1 MIVSHNIQS
10 MNINRITN
18 DNISLHGKSTE
29 KVSSGYQINRAG
41 DNPAGLAI
49 SEKMRRQVRGLK
61 MGVENTKA
69 AINFCKVADGALG
82 EVTEMLQRLN
92 ELSVR
97 SETGTNTLTD
107 RHAIQ
112 DEVEQILAEI
122 DRVADTTTFNEI
134 PVFRGAEEVAV
145 PGTDGSVIEGD
156 IPFTDFTIADVSLG
170 TAPFD
175 HYSDANRLNLQA
187 IVNND
192 SVANGRAYNLIFASG
207 GTSRSSFRLTYQTD
221 ATDTETGDTETG
233 DTNTETGGAET
244 RTKTVTVQFSELTF
258 AEYQTGEDSGETWW
272 KRSFKYTDEE
282 DGVEIKV
289 TQKITANIPA
299 DPTQEK
305 YYNISYSFANESTN
319 KDVTLDFMFNA
330 DTAYNNNDICEGY
343 FINDGSGKRLDKW
356 SIFTNGGSW
365 SGSDP
370 IVPNDIA
377 NENIK
382 PNLPESFSI
391 IDVDQALAFS
401 EKISFV
407 SGSKPNALSVGPFSA
422 VDRWSYYQDLE
433 NQLGGNTNRRD
444 IAFSLFWNQNINSGA
459 SSDVSFNYGIIAYQK
474 DNNLSGIEVTP
485 STTVI
490 GPQRPHYGTK
500 SLWIHSGN
508 EAGSGLWLE
517 IDEMDTEVLG
527 IDHLDLTTQDGAAK
541 ANIRVKEA
549 LNQLSLN
556 RGKIGAQQNRLEHT
570 VFNEENIAEKVDAS
584 EASIRDTDLSS
595 EMIQYS
601 NLSILLKMGSA
612 MIAES
617 NQRIEKLMTILQ

>member
-1 MIVSHNIQS
+1 MIISHNIQA
-10 MNINRITN
+10 MNTNRITN
-18 DNISLHGKSTE
+18 ENISLHGKSTE

-41 DNPAGLAI
+41 DNPAGLSI

-69 AINFCKVADGALG
+69 AINFCKVADGALN

-145 PGTDGSVIEGD
+145 PGADGSVIEGD
-156 IPFTDFTIADVSLG
+156 IPFTDFTIADVTLG
-170 TAPFD
+170 NAPFGSNSYAD
-175 HYSDANRLNLQA
+175 ELNLQA
-187 IVNND
+187 IVKNNT
-192 SVANGRAYNLIFASG
+192 VANGQAYNLIFGSG
-207 GTSRSSFRLTYQTD
+207 STSRSSFRLTYQTD
-221 ATDTETGDTETG
+221 ATDTETDATDTETG
-233 DTNTETGGAET
+233 GTDTE
-244 RTKTVTVQFSELTF
+244 TKTVIVEFNQLTSV
-258 AEYQTGEDSGETWW
+258 EYETGENSGKTWW
-272 KRSFKYTDEE
+272 KRSFKYTNEE
-282 DGVEIKV
+282 DGIDIKV

-299 DPTQEK
+299 DPAQEK
-305 YYNISYSFANESTN
+305 YYNISYSFDNKSTN
-319 KDVTLDFMFNA
+319 KDVTLDFMFNV
-330 DTAYNNNDICEGY
+330 DTAYNDNDICEGY

-356 SIFTNGGSW
+356 SMFTNGGSW

-370 IVPNDIA
+370 IVPNGIT

-382 PNLPESFSI
+382 PNLPKSFSI

-407 SGSKPNALSVGPFSA
+407 SGSEPNALSVGPYAS
-422 VDRWSYYQDLE
+422 VDQWSYYQDLD
-433 NQLGGNTNRRD
+433 NQLGGSTSHRD

-459 SSDVSFNYGIIAYQK
+459 TSDVSFNYGIIDYK
-474 DNNLSGIEVTP
+474 RDNNLSGIEITP
-485 STTVI
+485 STNVV
-490 GPQRPHYGTK
+490 RPHYGTK

-508 EAGSGLWLE
+508 EAESGLWLE
-517 IDEMDTEVLG
+517 IDEMNTEVLG

-549 LNQLSLN
+549 LNQLSLS

-570 VFNEENIAEKVDAS
+570 VFNEENIVEKVDAS
-584 EASIRDTDLSS
+584 EANIRDTDLSS

-601 NLSILLKMGSA
+601 NLSILLRMGSA
-612 MIAES
+612 MIAET
-617 NQRIEKLMTILQ
+617 NQRIEKIMTILQ